1 MKKTERSHLTA
12 AVFVTTAALFI
23 GFILI
28 FPIIYCVCTAFKPRS
43 ELSVFPPT
51 VLPSSF
57 GNFENF
63 RTVFRMAPL
72 FRFMLNSLIVSAMGS
87 VLRIVFALLAAYALA
102 YFDFK
107 GKKPVFFLLLGAMML
122 PADTL
127 LVTNYLTVSR
137 MRLLNTYFGMC
148 VTSLAGA
155 SQMFMLRQNFKTIPR
170 TLRDAA
176 FIDGCGDLRY
186 LLFVIVPLS
195 RPVIFTLL
203 VQSFVT
209 FWNAYMW
216 PLLVTTRPSMYT
228 VQVGVTMLTDPLDT
242 NFSVVTA
249 ALSVLFIPSFMLFS
263 VLRRNL
269 LEGITAGSAV
279 G

>member
-1 MKKTERSHLTA
+1 MKRAGRSRLYDVIVTA
-12 AVFVTTAALFI
+12 AALFI

-28 FPIIYCVCTAFKPRS
+28 FPVIYCVCTAFKPRS

-51 VLPSSF
+51 VLPSTF
-57 GNFENF
+57 RNLENF
-63 RTVFRMAPL
+63 RTAFRMAPIL
-72 FRFMLNSLIVSAMGS
+72 RFMLNSLAVSAMGS
-87 VLRIVFALLAAYALA
+87 VLRVVFAALAAYAMA

-107 GKKPVFFLLLGAMML
+107 GKKPLFFLLLGTMML

-137 MRLLNTYFGMC
+137 MHLLNNYFGMC

-155 SQMFMLRQNFKTIPR
+155 TQMFMLRQNFKTIPR
-170 TLRDAA
+170 ALRDAA

-186 LLFVIVPLS
+186 LLYVIVPVS
-195 RPVIFTLL
+195 WPVVLTLL

-209 FWNAYMW
+209 FWNTYMW
-216 PLLVTTRPSMYT
+216 PLLVTTKPAMYT
-228 VQVGVTMLTDPLDT
+228 VQVGVTMLTDPLNT
-242 NFSVVTA
+242 NFSVVMA
-249 ALSVLFIPSFMLFS
+249 ALSVLLVPSFVLFS
-263 VLRRNL
+263 ILRRNL
-269 LEGITAGSAV
+269 LESLTAGSLT

>member
-1 MKKTERSHLTA
+1 MKKTARSSLIITTFITA
-12 AVFVTTAALFI
+12 AALFI
-23 GFILI
+23 GLILI
-28 FPIIYCVCTAFKPRS
+28 FPIIYCVCTGFKPRS

-51 VLPSSF
+51 VLPSTF
-57 GNFENF
+57 RNLENF
-63 RTVFRMAPL
+63 RTAFRMAPI
-72 FRFMLNSLIVSAMGS
+72 FRFMLNSLAVSAMGS
-87 VLRIVFALLAAYALA
+87 ILRVVFAVLAAYSMA
-102 YFDFK
+102 YFEFK
-107 GKKPVFFLLLGAMML
+107 GKKLLFFVLLGTMML

-155 SQMFMLRQNFKTIPR
+155 AQMFMLRQNFKTIPR

-195 RPVIFTLL
+195 RPVILTLL

-209 FWNAYMW
+209 FWNTYMW
-216 PLLVTTRPSMYT
+216 PLLVTTRPAMYT
-228 VQVGVTMLTDPLDT
+228 VQVGVTMLTDPLNT
-242 NFSVVTA
+242 NFSVVMA
-249 ALSVLFIPSFMLFS
+249 ALSVLLIPSFLLFS
-263 VLRRNL
+263 ILRRNL
-269 LEGITAGSAV
+269 LEGITAGSVV

>member
-1 MKKTERSHLTA
+1 MKKIERPRLVISFFVTA
-12 AVFVTTAALFI
+12 AALCI
-23 GFILI
+23 GLILI
-28 FPIIYCVCTAFKPRS
+28 FPVIYCVCTAFKPRS

-51 VLPSSF
+51 VLPSTF
-57 GNFENF
+57 GNLENF
-63 RTVFRMAPL
+63 RTAFRMAPIL
-72 FRFMLNSLIVSAMGS
+72 RFMLNSLAVSAMGS
-87 VLRIVFALLAAYALA
+87 ILRVAFATLAAYALA

-107 GKKPVFFLLLGAMML
+107 GKKPLFFILLGTMML

-155 SQMFMLRQNFKTIPR
+155 TQMFMLRQNFKTIPR
-170 TLRDAA
+170 ALRDAA

-195 RPVIFTLL
+195 RPVILTLL

-209 FWNAYMW
+209 FWNTYMW
-216 PLLVTTRPSMYT
+216 PLLVTTKPAMYT
-228 VQVGVTMLTDPLDT
+228 VQVGVTMLTDPLNT
-242 NFSVVTA
+242 NFSVVMA
-249 ALSVLFIPSFMLFS
+249 ALSVLLIPSFVLFS

-269 LEGITAGSAV
+269 LEAITAGSV
-279 G
+279 IG